1 MKSLL
6 ESKSRPLRNLIRW
19 CAGQEATKPQD
30 KVYALL
36 GITSDGDDIVVDY
49 DKSLE
54 DLQLELYPHGI
65 AFDDWW
71 QALPDPDHRV
81 DIVNIFDLFAGYSGG
96 KPTEAWVHQLLKCL
110 QLSLE

>member
-19 CAGQEATKPQD
+19 CARQEATKPQD

-36 GITSDGDDIVVDY
+36 GVASDGDDVVVDY

-54 DLQLELYPHGI
+54 DLQLELDPHGV
-65 AFDDWW
+65 AFDEWW
-71 QALPDPDHRV
+71 QALPDPDRQV
-81 DIVNIFDLFAGYSGG
+81 DTVDIFDLCTESLSC
-96 KPTEAWVHQLLKCL
+96 KPTEALVDQLMKCL